1 MRISKETY
9 CQKKNKRARQTVL
22 FASLSF
28 AALSLCACNN
38 QSETPFSLNI
48 DNTVWVIEPTAS
60 AAKDLK
66 NGFVADAPV
75 SRSTMNGFSC
85 KNASIYFSLTQV
97 ESMRKDLSA
106 EIYQAEYQPI
116 VRVKK
121 DSEGYSREVRGDKA
135 IARFESDPSTPWQ
148 ACLYGKDQSVL
159 VETSLDKPFSSL
171 LWNDPSIVVSSLQE
185 GKGTYE
191 DGGFAWKIGY
201 HADSMI
207 VLDCSKSQSE
217 NGYDVVYESLWFF
230 FRDEQS
236 QWRIGRTHEGVTY
249 SKDSRCLAEYRQTEY
264 AYRAISPTSQDKAD
278 LNEEDFCGYAFD
290 GAHLYL
296 APLTSCDTILTEGLK
311 NLGIPHPF
319 EEPLIFSPR
328 FNESVYD
335 SEDQKIDIDAQTI
348 GLTLEGKSVSVWDFL
363 AHF

>member
-1 MRISKETY
+1 MNRKTILTSL
-9 CQKKNKRARQTVL
+9 A
-22 FASLSF
+22 FATL
-28 AALSLCACNN
+28 ALGACGNSGGGN
-38 QSETPFSLNI
+38 FSVAI
-48 DNTVWVIEPTAS
+48 YDTIWVIEPTAS

-106 EIYQAEYQPI
+106 EIYQADYQPI
-116 VRVKK
+116 VHVKK
-121 DSEGYSREVRGDKA
+121 DSEGYSQEVRVRGDKA
-135 IARFESDPSTPWQ
+135 IARFESDPSMPWQ

-159 VETSLDKPFSSL
+159 VEASLDKPFGSL

-207 VLDCSKSQSE
+207 VLGCSKSQSE
-217 NGYDVVYESLWFF
+217 NGYDVAYESLWFF

-236 QWRIGRTHEGVTY
+236 RWRVGRTHEGVTY
-249 SKDSRCLAEYRQTEY
+249 SKGSRRLAEYRQTEY
-264 AYRAISPTSQDKAD
+264 AYRAIPPTPLDKAD
-278 LNEEDFCGYAFD
+278 LNEEDFRGYAFD

-319 EEPLIFSPR
+319 EEPLVFSPR
-328 FNESVYD
+328 FTESVYD
-335 SEDQKIDIDAQTI
+335 SEDRKIDIDARTI